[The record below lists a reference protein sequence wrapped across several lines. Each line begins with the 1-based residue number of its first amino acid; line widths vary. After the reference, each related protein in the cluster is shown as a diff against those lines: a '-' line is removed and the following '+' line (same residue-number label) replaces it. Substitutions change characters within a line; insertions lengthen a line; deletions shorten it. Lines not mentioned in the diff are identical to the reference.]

1 MTWFDN
7 IKDLQYYHQPKD
19 VPCYCDAVGYPFD
32 MYLQGQ
38 LQGNGNYSVSLYVY
52 SADGLTQYENA
63 TTYFD
68 VYTGIMP
75 NGVHFFNARLKSF
88 SPAMCAHECY
98 IIKAVVSQS
107 GGMTV
112 FEKYTERYCQNN
124 CCDVPRNITL
134 EQTGF
139 SPMVISNPG
148 NDPIVSGSSIDLTLD
163 PTIFIPTGNCGE
175 QLIRIISVFDCIDN
189 FTGDFYGT
197 PTTVL
202 SGTASFEYRKIT
214 TIKGRIVRR
223 PREITREMSYNCKL
237 QRSESTA
244 QYLLE
249 GFEYLPPWKMYE
261 IENQLH
267 ANKLYIDDFAGVREY
282 QYAGGT
288 PMKQIS
294 KCFELFKLEA
304 TLQDCTQ
311 RQVFGCAE
319 NCTKPTNFD
328 GSNIM
333 FAIPASYNDGGFY
346 NSNKEHIATD
356 YTGLMDYLRTQTG
369 ATAVN
374 DVNTVTMNC
383 TPYKVVS
390 VTSEGQIDSH
400 IYHDAPVASN
410 KISGKTVSNI
420 NDLCGGLPVICI
432 KPVAG
437 TITIATFICVTPVNG
452 TVIVENIHV
461 TPFTINGYGTWEQQP
476 AHTTGYV
483 YNNQVTF
490 SLMVINNTITE
501 DPDAPGAGVPVYETI
516 AVMGGMAR
524 PSAMIELNSSN
535 NALPENVS
543 ITIDQLGRIMYY
555 GPTTSS
561 TISSTTIHLTNLTYN
576 I

>member
-19 VPCYCDAVGYPFD
+19 LPCYCDAVAYPFD

-52 SADGLTQYENA
+52 SADGITQYENA

-75 NGVHFFNARLKSF
+75 NGVHFFNSRLKAF

-107 GGMTV
+107 NGMTV

-139 SPMVISNPG
+139 SPMVIGNAS
-148 NDPIVSGSSIDLTLD
+148 NDPTIINTASIAD
-163 PTIFIPTGNCGE
+163 PTIFIPTGGCGE

-197 PTTVL
+197 PDTVL
-202 SGTASFEYRKIT
+202 SGSANFEYRKIT
-214 TIKGRIVRR
+214 TLRGRIVRR
-223 PREITREMSYNCKL
+223 PREINREMSYNCKL
-237 QRSESTA
+237 QRAESTA
-244 QYLLE
+244 EYLLE

-267 ANKLYIDDFAGVREY
+267 ANKLYIDDFAGLREY

-319 NCTKPTNFD
+319 NCSKAVNFD
-328 GSNIM
+328 GSNIV
-333 FAIPASYNDGGFY
+333 FAIPASYNEGGFY
-346 NSNKEHIATD
+346 NSNKEYVATN
-356 YTGLMDYLRTQTG
+356 YTELMDYLRTRTG

-374 DVNTVTMNC
+374 DVDTVTMNC

-400 IYHDAPVASN
+400 IYHDAPIASN
-410 KISGKTVSNI
+410 KVFGKTASNI
-420 NDLCGGLPVICI
+420 NDLCAGLPIICN
-432 KPVAG
+432 KPTAG
-437 TITIATFICVTPVNG
+437 TITIEYLTCETPVNG
-452 TVIVENIHV
+452 SITVQEIVAAPVN
-461 TPFTINGYGTWEQQP
+461 INGFGTWEKQP
-476 AHTTGYV
+476 THTAGHL
-483 YNNQVTF
+483 YNNEVTF
-490 SLMVINNTITE
+490 SIMVINNTITE
-501 DPDAPGAGVPVYETI
+501 DPDAPGVGIPVYETI
-516 AVMGGMAR
+516 AVIGGQAR
-524 PSAMIELNSSN
+524 PSGMIELNSSN
-535 NALPENVS
+535 NPLPVGVS
-543 ITIDQLGRIMYY
+543 ITIDQMGRIIYN
-555 GPTTSS
+555 GPTTSA
-561 TISSTTIHLTNLTYN
+561 TATNTTIHLTNLTYN